1 MWAWW
6 GPCDWSRASAETSFW
21 YDLGVV
27 NYNRSEQSR
36 SRDRRTGEVVSEVRG
51 FLVSEPVSEVL
62 TLSVSES
69 MSEHPLSELVSK
81 LLSELLSVWKSIQL
95 TSIDWLDAHSLIV
108 AWLHRLAI
116 ISRDR
121 LLLSLPSSA
130 WQKPVKTGF
139 CSYFW
144 RIVIYIKLY

>member
-108 AWLHRLAI
+108 AWFHRLSNMLI
-116 ISRDR
+116 DR
-121 LLLSLPSSA
+121 LLLNHPSTA
-130 WQKPVKTGF
+130 WWELVKTGLIAI
-139 CSYFW
+139 FW
-144 RIVIYIKLY
+144 KIGASNF